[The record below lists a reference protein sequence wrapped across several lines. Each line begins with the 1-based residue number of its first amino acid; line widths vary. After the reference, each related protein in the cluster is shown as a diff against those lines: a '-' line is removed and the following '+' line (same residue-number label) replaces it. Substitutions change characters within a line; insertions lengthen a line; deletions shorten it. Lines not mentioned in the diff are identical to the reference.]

1 VSKPLLNRVAL
12 VAGATRGA
20 GRGIALELALAGAI
34 VYATGRSSRTLRVQG
49 TSTAGAALAHDDPR
63 AVFELANRPETIEDT
78 AELITAHG
86 GTAYAVRTDHSQ
98 IPEVEALIA
107 RIEREQGRLDILVN
121 DIWGGDAL
129 CEWGTPVWQLDLQRG
144 FTLFE
149 RAVHTHLI
157 TSRCA
162 LPLMLRGARGLIVE
176 VTDGD
181 GHYYRG
187 NAFYDLAKSAVV
199 RMAFMLAE
207 ELRETP
213 VAAVAITPGFLRSEA
228 MLEYFGVTE
237 SNWRDAIAKDAHFAH
252 SETPRYVGRAIAALA
267 ADPDLPQL
275 SGRGFS
281 SWQLQTKYGFTDVD
295 SRTPHW
301 GDHASQCD
309 FGKAQAKSDERFQ
322 SMFRKTPSD

>member
-1 VSKPLLNRVAL
+1 

-20 GRGIALELALAGAI
+20 GRGIALELALAGAN
-34 VYATGRSSRTLRVQG
+34 VYATGRSSRTQRG
-49 TSTAGAALAHDDPR
+49 SSESTSAAPLPRDDPR

-78 AELITAHG
+78 AESIAAAGGIAH
-86 GTAYAVRTDHSQ
+86 AVRTDHSR

-107 RIEREQGRLDILVN
+107 RIEREQGHLDILIN

-129 CEWGTPVWQLDLQRG
+129 CEWGTPFWQSDLQRG

-149 RAVHTHLI
+149 RAVYTHLI
-157 TSRCA
+157 TSRYA
-162 LPLMLRGARGLIVE
+162 LPLMLRGGRGLIVE
-176 VTDGD
+176 VTDGE
-181 GHYYRG
+181 GYFYRD
-187 NAFYDLAKSAVV
+187 NAFYDLAKSAVI
-199 RMAFMLAE
+199 RIAFMLAE

-213 VAAVAITPGFLRSEA
+213 LAAVAITPGYLRSEA
-228 MLEYFGVTE
+228 MLDHFGVAE
-237 SNWRDAIAKDAHFAH
+237 ANWRDAIAKDPHFAH

-267 ADPDLPQL
+267 ADPDLKQL

-301 GDHASQCD
+301 GDHASQSE
-309 FGKAQAKSDERFQ
+309 FGKTQAKSDERFQ
-322 SMFRKTPSD
+322 SMFRSSQNG